1 LLGRCAALG
10 RAEVCGHNHA
20 LLMRGLLRRDK
31 IEVPAEVT
39 GVDGDTLGV
48 RSFGKANMWPVMWG
62 NVKDYDA

>member
-1 LLGRCAALG
+1 
-10 RAEVCGHNHA
+10 
-20 LLMRGLLRRDK
+20 MRGLLRRDK